1 MLLRES
7 YEAGEVGYAKQR
19 ICHRLHKDC
28 PVFGAKLRL
37 PGKWIVAVD
46 EVELENQT
54 RHVLG
59 HQRCASR
66 RTARVGLRGAAGR

>member
-28 PVFGAKLRL
+28 QVFGA
-37 PGKWIVAVD
+37 
-46 EVELENQT
+46 
-54 RHVLG
+54 
-59 HQRCASR
+59 
-66 RTARVGLRGAAGR
+66 